1 MSIPEIE
8 KYVDYRCDCGKIHTF
23 STEVIVGEGAVN
35 KLSDAVKKFSA
46 KKVYLVADKNTYAV
60 AGENAE
66 KILSGNGIK
75 VEKYVYNAERV
86 IPDETSVGAAIM
98 HYTSDCDVIVGVGS
112 GVINDICKIV
122 ANVSGKPYIIV
133 GTAPSM
139 DGYASASS
147 SMERAGLKISLNSK
161 APEVIIGDLDI
172 LCNAPIK
179 MMVSGMGDMLA
190 KYVSI
195 CEWRIANIITGE
207 YYCEEIAELVRVALK
222 KCTDN
227 AQGLLKR
234 DKEAVKAVFEGLIIT
249 GAAMEY
255 AGVSRPASGAE
266 HYISHVLDMRGLSFK
281 TPTEFHGIQCAIGT
295 LSCIKIY
302 EMLKTKTPDRQ
313 KALSAVSDFDY
324 SAWCA
329 HLREF
334 LGHGAE
340 SMIALEAKEGKY
352 DKATHPERLELILKN
367 WNRIIKIIDDELPP
381 FDEVNEMWKSISDI
395 VTFEDFGVENSL
407 FGKVFETTRDIRD
420 KYILSRLVWDL
431 GLTDEILKDF
441 NF

>member
-8 KYVDYRCDCGKIHTF
+8 KYVNYKCDCGKIHDF
-23 STEVIVGEGAVN
+23 STDVIIGEGVID
-35 KLSDAVKKFSA
+35 KLPEVLEKFSA
-46 KKVYLVADKNTYAV
+46 EKIYLVADKNTYSV
-60 AGENAE
+60 AGEYVNDMLE
-66 KILSGNGIK
+66 KSGKKI
-75 VEKYVYNAERV
+75 VKYVFDCDKV
-86 IPDETSVGAAIM
+86 IPDETSVGSAIM
-98 HYTSDCDVIVGVGS
+98 HYDADCDAIVAVGS

-161 APEVIIGDLDI
+161 SPEVIIGDINI
-172 LCNAPIK
+172 LCEAPIK

-207 YYCEEIAELVRVALK
+207 YYCEEVAELVRVALK

-227 AQGLLKR
+227 ASGLLKR
-234 DKEAVKAVFEGLIIT
+234 DKEAVKAVFEGLIIS

-266 HYISHVLDMRGLSFK
+266 HYISHVLDMRGLAFK
-281 TPTEFHGIQCAIGT
+281 TPTDFHGIQCAIGT
-295 LSCIKIY
+295 LACIKLY
-302 EMLKTKTPDRQ
+302 EALKTKTPDRQ
-313 KALSAVSDFDY
+313 KALSYVADFDF
-324 SAWCA
+324 SAWCT

-340 SMIALEAKEGKY
+340 SMITLEAKEGKY
-352 DKATHPERLELILKN
+352 DKTTHPARLDLIIEN
-367 WNRIIKIIDDELPP
+367 WDKIVKIIDEELPS
-381 FDEVNEMWKSISDI
+381 FDEINEMWKSISDI
-395 VTFEDFGVENSL
+395 VTFEDLGTPNSL

-441 NF
+441 SL